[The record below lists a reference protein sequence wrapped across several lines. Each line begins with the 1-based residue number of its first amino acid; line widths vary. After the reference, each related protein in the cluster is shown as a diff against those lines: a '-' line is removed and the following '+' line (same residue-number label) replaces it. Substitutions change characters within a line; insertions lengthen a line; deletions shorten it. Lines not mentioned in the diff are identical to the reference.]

1 MKELSV
7 IIPMYNASPF
17 IVKCIDSII
26 AQENVDMEIIVV
38 NDSSTDNSFEIVR
51 TKYSDDNV
59 RLFSKENGGASS
71 ARNFGIKKAIG
82 KYIMFIDADDWLEN
96 DMICRKCID
105 KSETDNLDMCI
116 FNYRYFNNESQ
127 HYSDASPIRE
137 SLLELT
143 DAANVIREMVTSGL
157 FPASPCF
164 RVLRKDFIFDNN
176 LFFIEN
182 TTAED
187 IEWFTHVLASV
198 KRFGFVNDAAY
209 IYRKNV
215 VTSVTGSRSNQKCKN
230 LMLRIKDASKWV
242 FSLNNVSQ
250 RESLFS
256 ALAYEYSIL
265 LGNIAHIANN
275 KELIMEAKTLKYLLN
290 FKLFPK
296 VKYLSIACKVFG
308 IRFIVGILGIYIRN
322 FAKSNKA

>member
-17 IVKCIDSII
+17 IEKCIDSII
-26 AQENVDMEIIVV
+26 TQENVDIEIIVID
-38 NDSSTDNSFEIVR
+38 DSSTDNSFEIVR

-105 KSETDNLDMCI
+105 KIETDNLDMCI

-127 HYSDASPIRE
+127 QYSDASPIRE

-143 DAANVIREMVTSGL
+143 DAANVIREMVSSGL

-215 VTSVTGSRSNQKCKN
+215 VTSVTGSRSLEKCKN
-230 LMLRIKDASKWV
+230 LLARINDSISHVQLINDDMMKNAI
-242 FSLNNVSQ
+242 L
-250 RESLFS
+250 S
-256 ALAYEYSIL
+256 ALAYEYCIL
-265 LGNIAHIANN
+265 LGNIS
-275 KELIMEAKTLKYLLN
+275 LINENRRIKNESKNLSFLLN
-290 FKLFPK
+290 YKLFPK
-296 VKYLSIACKVFG
+296 IGLVSLSYKFLGFDLLVKLMS
-308 IRFIVGILGIYIRN
+308 IYIKKYAR
-322 FAKSNKA
+322 SKAI